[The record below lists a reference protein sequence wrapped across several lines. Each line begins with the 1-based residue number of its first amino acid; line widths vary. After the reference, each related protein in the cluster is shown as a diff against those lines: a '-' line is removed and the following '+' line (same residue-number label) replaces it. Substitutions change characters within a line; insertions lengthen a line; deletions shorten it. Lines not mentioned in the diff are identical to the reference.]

1 MQQSMESKSWTRLS
15 NSTTT
20 IKMDI
25 IYIYVMF
32 IYIYMQCPFLHNMYI
47 LYIYYQKIES
57 DRKIPGLKVRIL
69 NALSFIASR
78 ITSCLS
84 EQNLLARKSQFC
96 ILLISD
102 LNGPIVKLWV
112 VGKYSWEIGIHR
124 ITLKYI
130 LQYSPKLTL

>member
-1 MQQSMESKSWTRLS
+1 
-15 NSTTT
+15 
-20 IKMDI
+20 
-25 IYIYVMF
+25 
-32 IYIYMQCPFLHNMYI
+32 MQCPFLHNMYI

-96 ILLISD
+96 ILLISY

-130 LQYSPKLTL
+130 LQYSPKLSL